1 MFQKVSGKASLLIA
15 GALLLSPCLWAQNNS
30 QNGYD
35 DYGSF
40 ATDPVDLDNEY
51 TEVFGRFFQM
61 SLHLGTGIYT
71 SSLGSTYSAGALFG
85 GRFIFYFDKRF
96 AAELSAS
103 YARHSGLYNQDNTG
117 STAPLD
123 IELTSSVIPLAIG
136 LRYAFDQDSLP
147 RGFSSMNP
155 FLVAGAEM
163 IFRSE
168 AVEGT
173 PTTDGLTPAL
183 RNKYVTG
190 AILNSTALGVN
201 FGGGVEFD
209 VYRKKLY
216 LGVDLRYHMM
226 FWSDADTIIGVNLD
240 RRGNYMTILGTASYS
255 Y

>member
-1 MFQKVSGKASLLIA
+1 MFKSKASFIFA
-15 GALLLSPCLWAQNNS
+15 GVLFLSPSLWAQSTS
-30 QNGYD
+30 QSGYD

-40 ATDPVDLDNEY
+40 ATDPVDLDSEY

-61 SLHLGTGIYT
+61 SLHLGTGIFT

-85 GRFIFYFDKRF
+85 ARFVFYFDKRF
-96 AAELSAS
+96 AAEMSAS
-103 YARHSGLYNQDNTG
+103 YARHSGIYNQDNTG
-117 STAPLD
+117 STPPLD
-123 IELTSSVIPLAIG
+123 VDLAASVIPLAIG
-136 LRYAFDQDSLP
+136 IRYAFDQDSLP

-173 PTTDGLTPAL
+173 PVTDGLSPAL
-183 RNKYVTG
+183 RSKYVTG
-190 AILNSTALGVN
+190 AILNSTALGMN

-226 FWSDADTIIGVNLD
+226 FWSDADTIIGETLD